1 MVLQLFTHCEPPSLP
16 NMARARNPRFS
27 NTEIEVLVH
36 QCNKNISLLRNGEN
50 CDRIKASKEAA
61 WKDIAAKV
69 NVVNTSGKVRLPKEC
84 RKKWFDLRSRT
95 KAKVATNNK
104 ERAKTGGGTSS
115 EIELNPMD
123 RAVAGSFVEEELHGL
138 QGFESTSL
146 DPNKISITEVS

>member
-1 MVLQLFTHCEPPSLP
+1 
-16 NMARARNPRFS
+16 MARARNPRFS

-95 KAKVATNNK
+95 KAKVATNNNK
-104 ERAKTGGGTSS
+104 ERAKTT
-115 EIELNPMD
+115 
-123 RAVAGSFVEEELHGL
+123 
-138 QGFESTSL
+138 
-146 DPNKISITEVS
+146 